1 MRLDL
6 VGGKPEERNGEASN
20 WEGQLDGSR
29 DFWRT
34 ETEEHIII
42 QKKRKNTRKFEKK
55 IDYI

>member
-42 QKKRKNTRKFEKK
+42 QKKKILESLKK
-55 IDYI
+55 IRLHLV